1 MFVYISEA
9 HATDVW
15 PIGDSAGVSNKK
27 HQSIADRAA
36 CATNFI
42 EEYNFS
48 VPTYLDN
55 MQNTLRDELAAW
67 PFRYYLIRYDTTKK
81 AFVFVHIAMP
91 TDAEFDLGVLL
102 DFLNKD

>member
-27 HQSIADRAA
+27 HQTIADRAK
-36 CATNFI
+36 CATNFV
-42 EEYNFS
+42 EEYDFS

-55 MQNTLRDELAAW
+55 MNDELRDELAAW
-67 PFRYYLIRYDTTKK
+67 PFRFYLISFDMTRQAY
-81 AFVFVHIAMP
+81 VFDHIAMP
-91 TDAEFDLGVLL
+91 TDAEFDLGILFDLL
-102 DFLNKD
+102 KKD